1 MAPGR
6 GLRLDARYPLHRP
19 EKDFKKRPPT
29 GTHMASAVASLPA
42 SELVLGRYRPLRPL
56 GSGGSGSVWLA
67 RDEQNGLDVAL
78 KIVPREGKAH
88 TRAEREASAAARL
101 RHHRCLRAYAFAG
114 DGQNVYIAYEYVPGR
129 TLRDRM
135 RAGELDDRAVVA
147 AAVQILEGLAHAHA
161 HGIIHR
167 DIKPTN
173 VLVAD
178 SAELSVKL
186 LDFGLAQFAEAETL
200 TAAGDVP
207 GTLAYISPERL
218 AGEEATFAAD
228 IWAVGVLLWE
238 ALAGYHPFW
247 SSSPVETA
255 RRIDQGPPPLESVRP
270 DLPKHVTEAVAR
282 ATSVDPARRPTAVQL
297 APRLHSALDRQRRK
311 RSRAARGVPAPPLR
325 RMVAAGAA
333 AGFVGWSTAALPF
346 YPTGWAWGLA
356 ALAATTAA
364 AWPRAGLAVALAL
377 AVLPIGNVSLG
388 LAVVY
393 AILAGAWLVATWR
406 RSEEGLYPT
415 LGPLLAAAGLL
426 LLLPAALLPIRRA
439 VWRATF
445 GAAAVLAAAVVAG
458 LRESALPLSDR
469 PAAALGV
476 GGREDPGAV
485 ASSLADALAAR
496 PEIALTAFAVAALAA
511 LLPLA
516 AERGVWLTAG
526 LGAAAIALLLLP
538 TGHLSA
544 VPVVAGIWLCCI
556 AVTVRAETRRR

>member
-1 MAPGR
+1 MA
-6 GLRLDARYPLHRP
+6 
-19 EKDFKKRPPT
+19 T
-29 GTHMASAVASLPA
+29 AVASFPA
-42 SELVLGRYRPLRPL
+42 DELVLGRYRPLRPL
-56 GSGGSGSVWLA
+56 GSGGSGSVWAA

-78 KIVPREGKAH
+78 KIVPREGKAD

-114 DGQNVYIAYEYVPGR
+114 DRQNVYIAYEYVPGR
-129 TLRDRM
+129 TLRDRI
-135 RAGELDDRAVVA
+135 RARELDDATVVETA
-147 AAVQILEGLAHAHA
+147 IQILEGLAHAHA

-178 SAELSVKL
+178 TAELSIKL

-218 AGEEATFAAD
+218 AGEEASFAAD
-228 IWAVGVLLWE
+228 IWAVGVVLWE

-247 SSSPVETA
+247 ASSPVETA

-270 DLPKHVTEAVAR
+270 DLPKHLTDAVAR
-282 ATSVDPARRPTAVQL
+282 ATAVDPNKRPTAVQL
-297 APRLHSALDRQRRK
+297 AQRLRSALDQRARK
-311 RSRAARGVPAPPLR
+311 RARAARGVPAPPVR

-346 YPTGWAWGLA
+346 YPAGWGWGLA
-356 ALAATTAA
+356 AIAATTAA
-364 AWPRAGLAVALAL
+364 LWPRLGLAVALGVV
-377 AVLPIGNVSLG
+377 VLPIGNISFG

-393 AILAGAWLVATWR
+393 TVLAAAWLVATWR
-406 RSEEGLYPT
+406 RSDEGLYPAV
-415 LGPLLAAAGLL
+415 GPLLAPVGLL
-426 LLLPAALLPIRRA
+426 LLVPAALLPIRRA

-445 GAAAVLAAAVVAG
+445 GAAAVFTAAVVAG
-458 LRESALPLSDR
+458 LRESTLPLSDR
-469 PAAALGV
+469 QAVPLGI

-485 ASSLADALAAR
+485 ASALADALAAR
-496 PEIALTAFAVAALAA
+496 PEIGLTALVVAALAA

-516 AERGVWLTAG
+516 AERGIWAVVGLGTAG
-526 LGAAAIALLLLP
+526 IALLLLP
-538 TGHLSA
+538 IGNLSA

-556 AVTVRAETRRR
+556 GVTVRTETRRR